1 MGAMALSLPSPSNL
15 IELGRYAVGQVVE
28 TAAAAATVP
37 VRAMALLGQAEL
49 LVSRITVIAD
59 NAEALIERA
68 GLIVTEAAVA
78 TAAATRIVD
87 EAATITGAA
96 ARLVD
101 EAGTVTAAAAGIV
114 GEAAATAD
122 AANAVVADAVLITG
136 AASAV
141 VGRAEAATAD
151 VTEMLDGYAPTL
163 RQAAPLA
170 ARFVADLTPEEV
182 TAAIRMIDEL
192 PRLREHLIDDVMPLL
207 GKLDQVGPD
216 IHALLGATQDLHLA
230 ITGLPGLKRLRRRGE
245 ERVAEEAAEQIARE
259 NGQ

>member
-1 MGAMALSLPSPSNL
+1 MAVMALSLPSPSNL
-15 IELGRYAVGQVVE
+15 IELGRFAVGQVVE

-68 GLIVTEAAVA
+68 GGIVTEAALA
-78 TAAATRIVD
+78 TAAATKIVDEAAVVTVAAARIVD
-87 EAATITGAA
+87 EAATT
-96 ARLVD
+96 
-101 EAGTVTAAAAGIV
+101 AG
-114 GEAAATAD
+114 
-122 AANAVVADAVLITG
+122 AANAVVVDAVAITG

-141 VGRAEAATAD
+141 VGQAEATTAE
-151 VTEMLDGYAPTL
+151 VTKLLDGYAPAL

-170 ARFVADLTPEEV
+170 ARFVSELTPEEV

-192 PRLREHLIDDVMPLL
+192 PKLREHLINDVMPLL

-216 IHALLGATQDLHLA
+216 IHALLGATQNLHLA

-245 ERVAEEAAEQIARE
+245 ERVAEEAAEQLERE

>member
-1 MGAMALSLPSPSNL
+1 MALPLPSPSNL
-15 IELGRYAVGQVVE
+15 IELGRFAVGQVVE

-68 GLIVTEAAVA
+68 GVIVTEAALA
-78 TAAATRIVD
+78 TAAATRIVE
-87 EAATITGAA
+87 EAA
-96 ARLVD
+96 
-101 EAGTVTAAAAGIV
+101 TVTAAAAGIV
-114 GEAAATAD
+114 GEAAATTD
-122 AANAVVADAVLITG
+122 AANAVVADAVVITG

-141 VGRAEAATAD
+141 VGRAEATTAD
-151 VTEMLDGYAPTL
+151 VTELLDGYAPTL

-170 ARFVADLTPEEV
+170 ARFVSELTPEEV
-182 TAAIRMIDEL
+182 TAAIRMVDEL
-192 PRLREHLIDDVMPLL
+192 PRLRAHLVDDVMPLL

-245 ERVAEEAAEQIARE
+245 EKVAEEAAEQIARE

>member
-1 MGAMALSLPSPSNL
+1 MAFMALSLPSPSNL
-15 IELGRYAVGQVVE
+15 IELGRFAVGQVVE

-68 GLIVTEAAVA
+68 GGIVTEAALA
-78 TAAATRIVD
+78 TAAATKIVDEAAVVTVAAARIVD
-87 EAATITGAA
+87 EAATT
-96 ARLVD
+96 
-101 EAGTVTAAAAGIV
+101 AG
-114 GEAAATAD
+114 
-122 AANAVVADAVLITG
+122 AANAVVVDAVAITG

-141 VGRAEAATAD
+141 VGQAEATTAE
-151 VTEMLDGYAPTL
+151 VTKLLDGYAPAL

-170 ARFVADLTPEEV
+170 ARFVSELTPEEV

-192 PRLREHLIDDVMPLL
+192 PKLREHLINDVMPLL

-216 IHALLGATQDLHLA
+216 IHALLGATQNLHLA

-245 ERVAEEAAEQIARE
+245 ERVAEEAAEQLERE

>member
-1 MGAMALSLPSPSNL
+1 MAFMALSLPSPSNL
-15 IELGRYAVGQVVE
+15 IELGRFAVGQVVE

-68 GLIVTEAAVA
+68 GGIVTEAALA
-78 TAAATRIVD
+78 TAAATKIVDEAAVVTVAAARIVD
-87 EAATITGAA
+87 EAATTTG
-96 ARLVD
+96 
-101 EAGTVTAAAAGIV
+101 
-114 GEAAATAD
+114 
-122 AANAVVADAVLITG
+122 AANAVVVDAVAITG

-141 VGRAEAATAD
+141 VGQAEATTAE
-151 VTEMLDGYAPTL
+151 VTKLLDGYAPAL

-170 ARFVADLTPEEV
+170 ARFVSELTPEEV

-192 PRLREHLIDDVMPLL
+192 PKLREHLINDVMPLL

-216 IHALLGATQDLHLA
+216 IHALLGATQNLHLA

-245 ERVAEEAAEQIARE
+245 ERVAEEAAEQLERE